1 MTRVL
6 ITGGVG
12 FVGSHLTRRCLHED
26 WQVGVTYLPQEDLS
40 QIGDVKTRIS
50 AFPVNGTTED
60 VLSIVERFQPDLIF
74 HLASVFL
81 VRHSSEQIMNLI
93 NSNITFGT
101 QILEAMARFNVQY
114 FINTGTSWQ
123 HYLGDNYN
131 PVNLY
136 AATKQAFDDIL
147 EYYVQANRIRAI
159 TLKIFD
165 TYGPADHRPK
175 LFNILTRAANEGSRL
190 DMSLGEQ
197 LIDMVYIDDVV
208 SAFLVAAKRLFNGK
222 VTHHDHY
229 AVSSGNPIPL
239 RELVEIYQH
248 VTRQKLNIVWGGRPY
263 REREVMVPWKCGKRL
278 PGWRPKI
285 RLEQGILNLSEENN
299 G

>member
-6 ITGGVG
+6 VTGGVG
-12 FVGSHLTRRCLHED
+12 FVGSHLTRSCLHEE

-50 AFPVNGTTED
+50 TFPVNGTTED
-60 VLSIVERFQPDLIF
+60 VLSIVERFKPDLIF

-81 VRHSSEQIMNLI
+81 VQHTSEQIMNLI

-147 EYYVQANRIRAI
+147 EYYIQANRIRAI

-175 LFNILTRAANEGSRL
+175 LFSILTRAANEGSRL

-197 LIDMVYIDDVV
+197 LIDMVHIDDVV

-222 VTHHDHY
+222 VSHHDRY
-229 AVSSGNPIPL
+229 AVSSGKPIPL

-248 VTRQKLNIVWGGRPY
+248 VTRQDINIVWGGRPY
-263 REREVMVPWKCGKRL
+263 REREVMVPWKSGKRL

-285 RLEQGILNLSEENN
+285 KLEQGILNLLEENN